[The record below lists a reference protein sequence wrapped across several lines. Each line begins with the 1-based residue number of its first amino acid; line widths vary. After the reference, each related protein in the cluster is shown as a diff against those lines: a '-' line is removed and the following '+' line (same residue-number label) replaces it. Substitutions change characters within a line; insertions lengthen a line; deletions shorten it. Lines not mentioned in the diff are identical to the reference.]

1 MIIHKYKMSEL
12 KDGYPKAIEMSTENL
27 LREKLNKEIKIYL
40 QKTEKIV
47 EEICEGKTLSQHMI
61 VHLVCSLHTGLAD
74 INDPL

>member
-1 MIIHKYKMSEL
+1 MNIHRLKMSQL
-12 KDGYPKAIEMSTENL
+12 TDGYPKAIEMSTENL
-27 LREKLNKEIKIYL
+27 LREKLNKEIEIYL

-61 VHLVCSLHTGLAD
+61 THLVCELHAGLAD

>member
-12 KDGYPKAIEMSTENL
+12 KDGYPKEIEMSVENL
-27 LREKLNKEIKIYL
+27 LREKLNKEIEIYL

-61 VHLVCSLHTGLAD
+61 THLVCELHAGLAD